1 MKKIVNSERALLE
14 AQGELA
20 REFDKYKF
28 ISIKTETQKR
38 SIISNS
44 LQFHWY
50 KELETQ
56 GDMTANEYRRYCKYH
71 FGCSQRAAKDEY
83 FADTLREIFNRYVYE
98 DRLKM
103 MDFIDVTSVFDRPT
117 MYIYLNEIKTH
128 FSSFVLTNS
137 NDIK

>member
-1 MKKIVNSERALLE
+1 MQEIINSDRALLE
-14 AQGELA
+14 VQGKLA
-20 REFDKYKF
+20 REYEKYKF
-28 ISIKTETQKR
+28 ISVKTDHQKR

-71 FGCSQRAAKDEY
+71 FGLGLRAAKDEY
-83 FADTLREIFNRYVYE
+83 FADWIRKIFKLYVYE
-98 DRLKM
+98 ERLM
-103 MDFIDVTSVFDRPT
+103 QMDYVDVTSTFDRPT
-117 MYIYLNEIKTH
+117 MSLYLNEIKLH

-137 NDIK
+137 DDL